1 MDYKLLSELFFAG
14 IFIGSG
20 VSLFIGH
27 YFGRLNR
34 AGRIAMLRGDI
45 RKQQA
50 AYLQRLADHRA
61 KWQQWHAESVRES
74 AQ

>member
-34 AGRIAMLRGDI
+34 AGRITMLR
-45 RKQQA
+45 RELREQQA

-61 KWQQWHAESVRES
+61 KWKNWTDESLRES